1 MTPLPRMSGEAPY
14 RWEPCVVLG
23 PQDAK
28 ELLQALPQDSPLRTR
43 LREAADE
50 AAQLAGRLNAIE
62 EGRAA

>member
-14 RWEPCVVLG
+14 RWEPCVVLD

-28 ELLQALPQDSPLRTR
+28 ELLRALPQDSPLRTR

-50 AAQLAGRLNAIE
+50 AAQLAGRLNAVE
-62 EGRAA
+62 EDGAA